1 MSQVPVA
8 KLRGWLRSSLSSN
21 LTQVE
26 RERDK
31 LLAEIS
37 RAVSSL
43 PDYCSQLSQKS
54 EQDMETKRENRAQY
68 RAAKAVSRATTIIS
82 NMCTSTNIPT
92 DKNTV
97 ALRSLQRD
105 ISKLASEAAMTRQ
118 EWLRQIRPYYI
129 IDMMTL
135 GGNIDKLRRL
145 GDELHSFLMGHG
157 VLLRSLE
164 ELDGK
169 LNELTK
175 LGQSRESVSSQKEL
189 IEHGLVEAKRE
200 EKALR
205 DKIEEIR
212 QSPKIQEYIRTDT
225 ELRSLRSELL
235 RTGFSRLGG
244 PLRKLMSISE
254 RGNYPLPMEVR
265 ENGKEYIK
273 KPFSTFLKEDDGYPR
288 LKGILSALSSAV
300 SSNRLALKQREAK
313 KVIERSGQVV
323 SGGSLTMIHT
333 KAKELKR
340 TYDRLLADPEIAGL
354 VQQVRETRRKGRAN
368 HKLQE
373 ELKSEL
379 QRVAESEMRLNE
391 QSDALMREL
400 ENSARKISGT
410 AVKLQF

>member
-391 QSDALMREL
+391 QLDALMREL

>member
-273 KPFSTFLKEDDGYPR
+273 KPFGTFLKEDDGYPR